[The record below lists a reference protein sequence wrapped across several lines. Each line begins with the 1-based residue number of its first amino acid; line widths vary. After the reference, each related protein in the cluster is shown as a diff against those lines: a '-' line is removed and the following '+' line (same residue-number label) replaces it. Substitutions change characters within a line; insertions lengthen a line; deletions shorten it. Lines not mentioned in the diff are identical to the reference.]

1 MENLK
6 DKFRGCLVGGAAG
19 DALGYAI
26 EFLDEKR
33 IFNKYGKTGIT
44 EYSLDPISGKA
55 LISDDTQMT
64 LFTAFAVLFAEY
76 RFQGRG
82 IAANPS
88 CYANMTCQD
97 WLVTQEMTYEEA
109 KKEYNYPEGYID
121 YPDGFISVL
130 LKDVP
135 ELYKRRAPGLTCLSA
150 LGVRRKQRKKG
161 KQIYSFIEDK
171 INNSKG
177 CGGIMRV
184 APIGFLNYREI
195 ECIDKE
201 GAECAAITHS
211 HSLGYMPAAVLAH
224 IVHRCLY
231 NELNMTLNEIII
243 EARDTVA
250 KIFAGDEHIDELIS
264 AINDAIELSEN
275 NATDLNNIH
284 RLGEGW
290 VAEETLAIAI
300 YCSLRYQDDFSK
312 GIIAA
317 VNHKGDS
324 DSTGAVAGNILG
336 AWLGYD
342 NIENKWKENLEIID
356 TIIKISD
363 ATYSQMFLEEY
374 DEI

>member
-1 MENLK
+1 MENIK
-6 DKFRGCLVGGAAG
+6 NKFRGCLVGGAAG
-19 DALGYAI
+19 DALGFSI
-26 EFLDEKR
+26 EFLDENS
-33 IFNKYGKTGIT
+33 IFEKYGKTGIT
-44 EYSLDPISGKA
+44 EYSLDPISGTA

-64 LFTAFAVLFAEY
+64 LFTAFAVLFAEH

-88 CYANMTCQD
+88 CYANMTYQD
-97 WLVTQEMTYEEA
+97 WLVTQEITYEEA
-109 KKEYNYPEGYID
+109 KKKYNYPEGFID
-121 YPDGFISVL
+121 YPNDFISVL

-135 ELYKRRAPGLTCLSA
+135 ELYNRRAPGLTCLSA
-150 LGVRRKQRKKG
+150 LEVRRQQRKKN
-161 KQIYSFIEDK
+161 QHIRSFIEDK

-184 APIGFLNYREI
+184 APIGFLDFNDIEI
-195 ECIDKE
+195 IDKE

-231 NELNMTLNEIII
+231 NELNMTLKEIII
-243 EARDTVA
+243 EARDTVV

-275 NATDLNNIH
+275 NATDINNIH

-300 YCSLRYQDDFSK
+300 YCSLRYQDDLSK
-312 GIIAA
+312 GIVAA

-324 DSTGAVAGNILG
+324 DSTGAVTGNILG

-356 TIIKISD
+356 TVITI
-363 ATYSQMFLEEY
+363 ANTNYSQMFLEK
-374 DEI
+374 

>member
-6 DKFRGCLVGGAAG
+6 NKFRGCLVGGAAG

-26 EFLDEKR
+26 EFLDEKK

-88 CYANMTCQD
+88 CYANMTYQD

-150 LGVRRKQRKKG
+150 LEVRRKQRKKG

-184 APIGFLNYREI
+184 APIGFLNYRDI
-195 ECIDKE
+195 ESIDKE

-211 HSLGYMPAAVLAH
+211 HSLGYMPAAVFAH

-231 NELNMTLNEIII
+231 NELNMTLKEIII

-250 KIFAGDEHIDELIS
+250 KIFAEDEHINELKS
-264 AINDAIELSEN
+264 VINDAIELSEN

-356 TIIKISD
+356 TIINISD
-363 ATYSQMFLEEY
+363 TTYSQMFLEESY
-374 DEI
+374 